1 MMNRNSKSMHAMR
14 AATVW
19 HIGYI
24 VLALLL
30 ATATIAHFGWDMQLA
45 RAFYTPGQGF
55 PVGQEQPWYALYRFG
70 EWPSFIMAGG
80 AALLLLAGVVRSAL
94 ARFRRQAL
102 FLALLLILAPGILA
116 NAVFKDHW
124 GRPRPRQVM
133 ELGGTMAFHQPWQPG
148 PAPKNASFPAGHPTV
163 AFYLSA
169 PYFILRREKRR
180 QALFW
185 LWGGFGYGCVM
196 GAARI
201 IQGGHFLSDVVWSAG
216 FVYLTALV
224 LAAWLLPAEQ
234 RAEIVT

>member
-1 MMNRNSKSMHAMR
+1 MDTLRAVTVRHA
-14 AATVW
+14 
-19 HIGYI
+19 GYI
-24 VLALLL
+24 VLALVA
-30 ATATIAHFGWDMQLA
+30 ATTLIACFGWDMQLA
-45 RAFYTPGQGF
+45 RAFYTPGLGF
-55 PVGQEQPWYALYRFG
+55 SIGQKQPWYALYRFG
-70 EWPSFIMAGG
+70 EWPAFALGGMAGIVF
-80 AALLLLAGVVRSAL
+80 LLGFFRPTLAV
-94 ARFRRQAL
+94 FRRQAL
-102 FLALLLILAPGILA
+102 FLALLLIIAPGILA

-180 QALFW
+180 QALLW

-224 LAAWLLPAEQ
+224 LAVWLLPAEQ
-234 RAEIVT
+234 TCDR